1 MFSFQKKHLY
11 LILALLSI
19 SASLRSQSSFSVTLK
34 DSTYDDQV
42 YDAIEL
48 SNGQFIIA
56 AMRTVQPNNYEARIM
71 KIDAQGKL
79 MHEKIL
85 RYNGQSSKLVSIIQL
100 SENRFILSGTTYTT
114 SFIAT
119 SGNFWVC
126 TIDSS
131 LNVIDEKSYDL
142 GRYKSPFSKMI
153 FDSQHNILI
162 YGTVQDMVI
171 PNMPNPVMF
180 IFKLTSGMDSVFF
193 TTYLVPMQI
202 GEDLIEKSDQKGYYF
217 LGYTYYNLN
226 GFFTSILDLDA
237 SLNTKRF
244 IEIPLMIGG
253 YGTIKLVDS
262 THFMIS
268 AEELPSNDSMT
279 NKIGVLL
286 YDTAF
291 NLLRFKE
298 YGKADTND
306 YPAVKSLDFSDA
318 TSVFIGGT
326 SYVLPNEFSQADNWF
341 RLNNID
347 TVINVK
353 WERFYGGD
361 GYYSLFGILATRDG
375 GCLMYGTIWDFHNNP
390 DQTRYLRLI
399 KVSKDGLLS
408 DENGKPRDKAKEVIL
423 YPNPGNDR
431 IIVQT
436 TLQGLTVSFFDVA
449 GNCVAKKTIHSMVES
464 LDVSEL
470 STGIYFYRFTCGDK
484 VIDCGKWIKK

>member
-1 MFSFQKKHLY
+1 MFSFQKKYLY

-56 AMRTVQPNNYEARIM
+56 AMRTVQPNDYEAKIM

-85 RYNGQSSKLVSIIQL
+85 RYNGQSSKLVSIVQL
-100 SENRFILSGTTYTT
+100 SENRFILSGTTYT
-114 SFIAT
+114 SINIGF

-131 LNVIDEKSYDL
+131 LNVVDEKMYDL
-142 GRYKSPFSKMI
+142 EYKNPGSKMI
-153 FDSQHNILI
+153 LDSRHNILI
-162 YGTVQDMVI
+162 YGTVRDKNVPPYQNGEI
-171 PNMPNPVMF
+171 LF
-180 IFKLTSGMDSVFF
+180 IFKLTSAMDSVLF
-193 TTYLVPMQI
+193 TTYLGLLQF
-202 GEDLIEKSDQKGYYF
+202 GEDLIEKSDHKGYYF
-217 LGYTYYNLN
+217 LISTYYSWS
-226 GFFTSILDLDA
+226 FASILDIDT
-237 SLNTKRF
+237 SLNTKR
-244 IEIPLMIGG
+244 IIGIPLRIGD
-253 YGTIKLVDS
+253 YGTIKIVDS

-268 AEELPSNDSMT
+268 ARKLKENDSTT

-291 NLLRFKE
+291 NLLRFRE
-298 YGKADTND
+298 FGKADTND
-306 YPAVKSLDFSDA
+306 FPAVKSLDFSDA
-318 TSVFIGGT
+318 ASIFIGGT

-361 GYYSLFGILATRDG
+361 GYYSLFGILATHDR
-375 GCLMYGTIWDFHNNP
+375 GCLMYGTLWDYHNNP
-390 DQTRYLRLI
+390 DYTRYLRLI

-408 DENGKPRDKAKEVIL
+408 DENGKPGNKLSEVIL
-423 YPNPGNDR
+423 YPNPGTDR
-431 IIVQT
+431 IIVESA
-436 TLQGLTVSFFDVA
+436 LKNLMVSFFDMT
-449 GNCVAKKTIHSMVES
+449 GDCVIKKSIQSMVET
-464 LDVSEL
+464 LDVSGL
-470 STGIYFYRFTCGDK
+470 SSGIYFYRFTSGDK
-484 VIDCGKWIKK
+484 VVDCGKWIKK